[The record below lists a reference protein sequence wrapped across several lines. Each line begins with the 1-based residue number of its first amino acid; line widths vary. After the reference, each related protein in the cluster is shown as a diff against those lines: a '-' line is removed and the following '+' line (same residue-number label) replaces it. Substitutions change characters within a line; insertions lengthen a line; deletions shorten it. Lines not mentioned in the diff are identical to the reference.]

1 MSMRAA
7 RAARRTMLMASAAVA
22 AGGAGQAFAQ
32 APASPAA
39 GAPQKLEEIVVTG
52 TSIRG
57 VAPVG
62 SATVN
67 IGREQILASPARD
80 PASLITQLPQGSG
93 LGTTLTSS
101 GGRSAGVNL
110 RGLGNNATLLLFD
123 GHRTVP
129 QGVVG
134 QVADPNIIPFS
145 SLQRVEVVTDG
156 ASAVYGSD
164 AVAGVVNYILR
175 KDFDGAEI
183 TGRYTHTLYDAYVA
197 DGVVGHKWST
207 GSIMLAAGWQ
217 NNTNVKN
224 DARGYLMQDLR
235 PYGGNDNRFVGTTVY
250 PGLVSDLIVGTTVYG
265 LPATNGAVPTAAQVL
280 ALKNNP
286 NLYDT
291 GHIFDFYTKRWQAN
305 GVLRF
310 RQEIGERFEV
320 SYTGLWNTRWNAARG
335 GDFFERS
342 AITLTPA
349 SPYYIQGLGSGNQT
363 VVYNLSANNPAV
375 AIEQR
380 NFESTYNH
388 MLDFRA
394 NLVGDFRF
402 TGSGVYGE
410 TDGCAVCQPQQ
421 NTTIGAAIANANPA
435 AFNPYLSGPQGGSTV
450 SGLVGGFIQY
460 STMKMGDLT
469 GKVDGTLLA
478 LPAGGVRVAVGTEY
492 QKYDYFLHA
501 QNTLDLQNAYQT
513 SRLTSSSRTVGSGY
527 AEFFVPLFGGGFT
540 APLIQRLDLDMAVR
554 YDSYSDAGQTTN
566 PKIGV
571 TWRPHNDVQFRGSWG
586 SAFRAP
592 TLIEANPATVGQTNR
607 IYISNGAG
615 DPALPVTLTSTGQS
629 AVLSRTGNTAGL
641 KPESAN
647 VWALGADYTPGAVA
661 GLKLSVT
668 YYNVAYKDRIENLP
682 NQNLVLSNPTI
693 RAQYANYIIV
703 APQPATCVN
712 GNYATYNPKYLP
724 FLTDKNAVFTPSTIN
739 DCTLTAIIKGGR
751 LNLGDVHQNGLD
763 ITASY
768 SRDTSVGKF
777 GGNVTVSKILNL
789 QKSVIKGGPLINQ
802 LDTIGFQV
810 STRGRADLSYQKAGF
825 TSDLGINYTGSYLN
839 NAPITVAGVLQPS
852 KEVPAW
858 TTLDLSLAYA
868 WHDDAPNAALRG
880 LRVGVT
886 FQNVTDAQPP
896 IVLSGTAAID
906 LANANPF
913 GRIMTFEVTKRF

>member
-1 MSMRAA
+1 MATAA
-7 RAARRTMLMASAAVA
+7 ALACS
-22 AGGAGQAFAQ
+22 AGQALAQ
-32 APASPAA
+32 TTAPTAPTAPAAPAT
-39 GAPQKLEEIVVTG
+39 QKLEEIVVTG
-52 TSIRG
+52 TAIRG

-67 IGREQILASPARD
+67 MSREQILATPARTPSD
-80 PASLITQLPQGSG
+80 LITQLPQGSG

-101 GGRSAGVNL
+101 GGRSSGVNL

-156 ASAVYGSD
+156 ASAIYGSD

-175 KDFDGAEI
+175 KDYDGAEI
-183 TGRYTHTLYDAYVA
+183 TARYTHSLYDAYVA

-291 GHIFDFYTKRWQAN
+291 GHLFDFYTKRWQAN

-310 RQEIGERFEV
+310 RQEIGDRFEV
-320 SYTGLWNTRWNAARG
+320 DYTGIWNTRWNVARG

-342 AITLTPA
+342 AITVTPS
-349 SPYYIQGLGSGNQT
+349 SPYYITGLGTGNES
-363 VVYNLSANNPAV
+363 VVYNLSVNNPAIP
-375 AIEQR
+375 IEQR

-388 MLDFRA
+388 MVDFRA
-394 NLVGDFRF
+394 NLAGDFRF
-402 TGSGVYGE
+402 TASGVYGE

-421 NTTIGAAIANANPA
+421 NTTIGASIAQTNPS

-469 GKVDGTLLA
+469 GKVDGTLFT
-478 LPAGGVRVAVGTEY
+478 LPAGRLRVAAGTEY

-527 AEFFVPLFGGGFT
+527 AEFFVPVFGGDFT

-586 SAFRAP
+586 TAFRAP
-592 TLIEANPATVGQTNR
+592 TLIEADPATVGQTNR

-615 DPALPVTLTSTGQS
+615 DPSLPITLTSTGQS

-647 VWALGADYTPGAVA
+647 VWSMGADYTPEAIS

-682 NQNLVLSNPTI
+682 NQNLVLSSPTY
-693 RAQYANYIIV
+693 RSLYANYIIV
-703 APQPATCVN
+703 APQPTSCVN

-724 FLTDKNAVFTPSTIN
+724 FLNDKNAVFTPSTIN
-739 DCTLTAIIKGGR
+739 DCTLTAIINGGR
-751 LNLGDVHQNGLD
+751 LNLGDVHQDGLD
-763 ITASY
+763 ITANY
-768 SRDTSVGKF
+768 SRDTAVGVF
-777 GGNVTVSKILNL
+777 GGTVTVSKILDL
-789 QKSVIKGGPLINQ
+789 QKSVVKGGPLFKA

-810 STRGRADLSYQKAGF
+810 STRARADLTYQRGGF
-825 TSDLGINYTGSYLN
+825 NADLGINYTGSYLN
-839 NAPITVAGVLQPS
+839 NAPITINGVLQPNS
-852 KEVPAW
+852 QAPAW
-858 TTLDLSLAYA
+858 TTLDLNLAYT
-868 WHDDAPNAALRG
+868 WHEDAPNAALRG
-880 LRVGVT
+880 LRVGVS
-886 FQNVTDAQPP
+886 FQNLADAQPP
-896 IVLSGTAAID
+896 IVLSGTTAID
-906 LANANPF
+906 VANANPF